1 MSIGINTKTST
12 IYLSWN
18 RWLLA
23 IYSMID
29 GVKSGQP
36 KNQNKLV
43 VKFLMT
49 SKFILKKL
57 DNLLLISLCDI

>member
-12 IYLSWN
+12 IYLSWD
-18 RWLLA
+18 RKLLA

-49 SKFILKKL
+49 SKFILK
-57 DNLLLISLCDI
+57 NN